1 MEDADVALFE
11 SALDDNG
18 DFIGG
23 EPAAD
28 DIEAIDTPELDGE
41 PEAEPDADPEA
52 DDDAEVDPEA
62 DPEAEPEGEPEAD
75 PEEEEEKL
83 IELEIGDDVYE
94 VNLEELKSGYIRNE
108 EFVARQVE
116 LEDQHAAKLEQVE
129 QTRAQLL
136 EEIEAYAVTAL
147 SNANSYDQVNWAQLK
162 QQDPERFAQ
171 LRLEALEAR
180 EQAQAVIQRRA
191 NIRGMQ
197 QEAQRLK
204 HEAYVKTQAELAKK
218 LIPELSTDE
227 EFGAKLIKYG
237 KEVGYSEDDI
247 RSIADARQLAVLN
260 DARLWRES
268 QARRKGALEKL
279 DTVEVKPVL
288 KPGAATP
295 KTNEATKKVKASHQ
309 RLKKEQSIEAAADF
323 FLNSNFV

>member
-23 EPAAD
+23 EPAVD
-28 DIEAIDTPELDGE
+28 DVEAIDTPELDGE

-62 DPEAEPEGEPEAD
+62 EPEAD
-75 PEEEEEKL
+75 PEVEPEAEPEEDKL
-83 IELEIGDDVYE
+83 IEIEIGDDVYE
-94 VNLEELKSGYIRNE
+94 VNMEELKSGYLRNE
-108 EFVARQVE
+108 EYVARQVE
-116 LEDQHAAKLEQVE
+116 LEDQYAAKQEQVE

-136 EEIEAYAVTAL
+136 EEIEAYAVNAL

-180 EQAQAVIQRRA
+180 EQANAVIQRRA
-191 NIRGMQ
+191 TIRGMQ
-197 QEAQRLK
+197 QEAQRLR

-247 RSIADARQLAVLN
+247 RAIADARQLAVLN

>member
-11 SALDDNG
+11 SVLDDNG
-18 DFIGG
+18 DFLGG

-41 PEAEPDADPEA
+41 PVADPEA
-52 DDDAEVDPEA
+52 DPEVDPDAEVDPEA
-62 DPEAEPEGEPEAD
+62 DPEVDPEPEPEPE
-75 PEEEEEKL
+75 PEEEQL
-83 IELEIGDDVYE
+83 IEIEIGDDVYE
-94 VNLEELKSGYIRNE
+94 VNLEELKSGYLRNE
-108 EFVARQVE
+108 SYVARQVE
-116 LEDQHAAKLEQVE
+116 LEDQFAAKQEEVE

-147 SNANSYDQVNWAQLK
+147 SNANAYDQVNWNQLK
-162 QQDPERFAQ
+162 QQDPEQYQR

-180 EQAQAVIQRRA
+180 EQANGVIQRRA
-191 NIRGMQ
+191 TIRGMQ
-197 QEAQRLK
+197 QEAQRLR
-204 HEAYVKTQAELAKK
+204 HEAYVKTQSELAQK
-218 LIPELSTDE
+218 LIPELSTDK

-237 KEVGYSEDDI
+237 KEVGYTEDDI

-260 DARLWRES
+260 DARQWRES
-268 QARRKGALEKL
+268 QARRKGALEKIE
-279 DTVEVKPVL
+279 TVEVKPVL
-288 KPGAATP
+288 KPGATTP

-309 RLKKEQSIEAAADF
+309 RLQKEQSIEAAADF